1 MKQWEKE
8 IIQSEVQAIQKAGFR
23 VFLSKKGNY
32 GFFTDCKRV
41 ISFDLDFFTV
51 QFSGNYTPP
60 SKECGTGWRLEEGLT
75 YQQMLNSYPPPWIKT
90 HEVKNFRLSSP
101 KDYLKNYQ
109 KSSLFKEVK
118 L

>member
-51 QFSGNYTPP
+51 QFSGNYTPLARNVVQD
-60 SKECGTGWRLEEGLT
+60 G
-75 YQQMLNSYPPPWIKT
+75 
-90 HEVKNFRLSSP
+90 
-101 KDYLKNYQ
+101 DLKRG
-109 KSSLFKEVK
+109 
-118 L
+118 